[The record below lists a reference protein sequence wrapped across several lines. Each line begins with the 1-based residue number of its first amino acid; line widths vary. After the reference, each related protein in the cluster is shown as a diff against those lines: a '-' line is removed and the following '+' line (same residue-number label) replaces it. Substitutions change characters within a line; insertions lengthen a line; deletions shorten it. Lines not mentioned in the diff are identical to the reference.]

1 MCSMPFP
8 AFDFLF
14 CVGRWCESSTKHYN
28 SPNKREPRCK
38 RVLKPPPSKGRWALC
53 SKARR
58 DCQAKLPICRS
69 CRMIACAY
77 NPSPASRDAPVVR
90 FRTTA
95 QGGLLMW
102 VPRGNF
108 LWSHVV
114 DPHMGAF
121 LFGACDGFLDY
132 GAFVIK
138 TTRPLSG
145 LCRTKVLSVRHVFI
159 DSTYPES
166 VLLSARRQLLQ

>member
-1 MCSMPFP
+1 MKEEHFTNCLKAP
-8 AFDFLF
+8 L
-14 CVGRWCESSTKHYN
+14 
-28 SPNKREPRCK
+28 CK
-38 RVLKPPPSKGRWALC
+38 GKCHS
-53 SKARR
+53 
-58 DCQAKLPICRS
+58 QAQRS
-69 CRMIACAY
+69 CRRNCISNTADLKITLKESTTIPQSQTSCDSPLCTRGPFSIYSAIAGC
-77 NPSPASRDAPVVR
+77 P
-90 FRTTA
+90 
-95 QGGLLMW
+95 
-102 VPRGNF
+102 

-159 DSTYPES
+159 NSTYPES